1 MAVVS
6 RFIMSHQAVTG
17 KISLNVAT
25 THDMVVLR
33 ASLSRAKQ
41 GTKMKNKVF
50 AIILGVLSIVAGIF
64 CLINPLAGSLA
75 STLIAGWSFLILGA
89 IQLFV
94 AFRETGWGS
103 RIWALLLGVLGV
115 LAGISLLSN
124 PLEGVLTLTV
134 ILGVLFLVTGIM
146 KFVAGFA
153 LPSGNLK
160 LMVIISGAISAI
172 LGLMIL
178 SDFPGSAVVTLGVL
192 LGVELIADG
201 IAVLGLANADRSR
214 A

>member
-1 MAVVS
+1 
-6 RFIMSHQAVTG
+6 
-17 KISLNVAT
+17 
-25 THDMVVLR
+25 
-33 ASLSRAKQ
+33 
-41 GTKMKNKVF
+41 MKNKAV
-50 AIILGVLSIVAGIF
+50 AIILGVLSIVAGVF

-94 AFRETGWGS
+94 AFRETGWGA
-103 RIWALLLGVLGV
+103 RIWAIILGILGV

-134 ILGVLFLVTGIM
+134 VLGVLFLATGIM
-146 KFVAGFA
+146 KFFAGFA
-153 LPSGNLK
+153 LPSSNIK
-160 LMVIISGAISAI
+160 LLVIVSGAVSAL

-192 LGVELIADG
+192 LGVELIVDG
-201 IAVLGLANADRSR
+201 AALLGLASAERR
-214 A
+214 QA

>member
-1 MAVVS
+1 
-6 RFIMSHQAVTG
+6 
-17 KISLNVAT
+17 
-25 THDMVVLR
+25 
-33 ASLSRAKQ
+33 
-41 GTKMKNKVF
+41 MKNKVF

-103 RIWALLLGVLGV
+103 RIWALLLGILGV

-201 IAVLGLANADRSR
+201 IAVLGLANSERSR

>member
-1 MAVVS
+1 M
-6 RFIMSHQAVTG
+6 Q
-17 KISLNVAT
+17 
-25 THDMVVLR
+25 
-33 ASLSRAKQ
+33 
-41 GTKMKNKVF
+41 NKVV

-94 AFRETGWGS
+94 AFRETGWGA
-103 RIWALLLGVLGV
+103 RIWAIILGILGV

-134 ILGVLFLVTGIM
+134 VLGVLFLATGLM
-146 KFVAGFA
+146 KFFAGFA
-153 LPSGNLK
+153 LPSSNIKMLI
-160 LMVIISGAISAI
+160 IISGAISAL

-201 IAVLGLANADRSR
+201 AALLGLANAERSQV
-214 A
+214 

>member
-1 MAVVS
+1 
-6 RFIMSHQAVTG
+6 
-17 KISLNVAT
+17 
-25 THDMVVLR
+25 
-33 ASLSRAKQ
+33 
-41 GTKMKNKVF
+41 MKNKVV
-50 AIILGVLSIVAGIF
+50 AIILGVLSIVAGVF

-94 AFRETGWGS
+94 AFRETGWGA
-103 RIWALLLGVLGV
+103 RIWAIILGILGV

-134 ILGVLFLVTGIM
+134 VLGVLFLATGIM
-146 KFVAGFA
+146 KFFAGFA
-153 LPSGNLK
+153 LPSSNIK
-160 LMVIISGAISAI
+160 LLVIVSGAVSAL

-192 LGVELIADG
+192 LGVELIVDG
-201 IAVLGLANADRSR
+201 AALLGLASAERGQ